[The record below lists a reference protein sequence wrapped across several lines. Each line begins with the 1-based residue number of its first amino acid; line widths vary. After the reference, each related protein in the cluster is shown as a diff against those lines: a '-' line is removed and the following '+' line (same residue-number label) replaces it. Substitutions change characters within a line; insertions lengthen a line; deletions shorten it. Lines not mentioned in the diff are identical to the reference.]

1 MEMPMLDDQ
10 FQFRTVDV
18 PLTSGRM
25 RVVVEGSDHDQPVVM
40 LHGNPTWSFFF
51 RHLILGLRSTHRVIV
66 PDHIGMGYSEKPD
79 KKNYPYTLNQR
90 ILDFAELINQ
100 LEPQRPITLISHDW
114 GGMIGMGWAV
124 NHPQRISRIIQFNS
138 AAFRLP
144 ASKKFPWQIGVFR
157 IPVVGRILAT
167 RFNLFAKGAIRKCVT
182 KPLAKTV
189 AAQYLKPY
197 ADPTQREG
205 IYQFVQ
211 DIPLEPDHSTY
222 PLVTSIEQSLHQ
234 LQPIPCLICW
244 AGRDF
249 VFDHHFLN
257 EWRKRMPWAIIR
269 TFPNAGHYLPEDEP
283 TSVLDEVLKFMGVAI
298 TEINSKASGGTQHP
312 SVPCS
317 STGAGELSEYG
328 KP

>member
-1 MEMPMLDDQ
+1 MEVPMLDDQ
-10 FQFRTVDV
+10 FQFRTVDIQ
-18 PLTSGRM
+18 LTSGRM
-25 RVVVEGSDHDQPVVM
+25 RVVIEGSEQDQPVVM

-79 KKNYPYTLNQR
+79 KKKYPYTLNQR

-124 NHPQRISRIIQFNS
+124 NHPQRISRIVQFNS
-138 AAFRLP
+138 AAFRMP
-144 ASKKFPWQIGVFR
+144 ATKRFPWRIGVFR
-157 IPVVGRILAT
+157 IPIVGRILAT
-167 RFNLFAKGAIRKCVT
+167 RFNLFAQGAIQKCVM
-182 KPLAKTV
+182 KPLTKTL

-197 ADPTQREG
+197 ANPTHREG

-211 DIPLEPDHSTY
+211 DIPLTPNHSTY
-222 PLVTSIEQSLHQ
+222 PLVNSIEQALHK
-234 LQPIPCLICW
+234 LQSIPCLICW

-257 EWRKRMPWAIIR
+257 EWRKRYPSAVVR
-269 TFPNAGHYLPEDEP
+269 VFPNAGHYLLEDEP
-283 TSVLDEVLKFMGVAI
+283 VGVLDEVLKFMGIAA
-298 TEINSKASGGTQHP
+298 TEVNSWPLGGTQYTQVN
-312 SVPCS
+312 SLLVGS
-317 STGAGELSEYG
+317 GGLSE
-328 KP
+328 